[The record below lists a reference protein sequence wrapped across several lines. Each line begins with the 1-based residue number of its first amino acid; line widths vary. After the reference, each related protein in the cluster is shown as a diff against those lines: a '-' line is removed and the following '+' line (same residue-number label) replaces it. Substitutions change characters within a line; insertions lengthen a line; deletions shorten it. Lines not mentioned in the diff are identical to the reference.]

1 MILFFFIEK
10 RAYLK
15 ELIPRS
21 GKLVPKNRTITIGYS
36 PISVG
41 QQQQQQQQQQ
51 HTQQQQQHA
60 RQQHGGINQ
69 SNLHR

>member
-36 PISVG
+36 PISLKLSPDNMQVLF
-41 QQQQQQQQQQ
+41 
-51 HTQQQQQHA
+51 A
-60 RQQHGGINQ
+60 
-69 SNLHR
+69 LLVF